1 MTTKF
6 IYTGENKVSN
16 LPEIKKVCCYG
27 VGLIGCGCAV
37 NFAMNQIE
45 VVMYNTKTTS
55 LDRAKGRIEANFENL
70 VAADAITQD
79 AAIAAMKYIS
89 YETDLKTALAGV
101 QYIQESAPEN
111 YDVKQEVIET
121 IDKYCGEDV
130 IIATSSSALLVSKLA
145 TFSKYPKRVICA
157 HPYNPVH
164 LIPLIEIVGNEG
176 SEEITQHVKDFF
188 TKIKKEPVVLKKE
201 IKGYIA
207 NRLQVVI
214 GREVVEMLDRGVCTV
229 EDADKALTFGPGLR
243 WAILG
248 HMLNMELGFTGGV
261 KAMYDKIIVK
271 GSDRSSYLDDMAN
284 WIKYPDHTADLTQE
298 GIYEEMANRDPET
311 GNDKES
317 IIKYRDSM
325 LIEMLKLHKKL

>member
-1 MTTKF
+1 MN
-6 IYTGENKVSN
+6 Y
-16 LPEIKKVCCYG
+16 PEIKKTCCYG

-37 NFAMNQIE
+37 NFAMNDVE
-45 VVMYNTKTTS
+45 VVMYNSKTTS
-55 LDRAKGRIEANFENL
+55 LDCAKGRIESSFENL
-70 VAADAITQD
+70 ITSGAISREDAN
-79 AAIAAMKYIS
+79 IAMSLIK
-89 YETDLKTALAGV
+89 YETDLSVALDGV

-111 YDVKQEVIET
+111 YDVKKEVIET
-121 IDKYCGEDV
+121 IDQYCGEDV

-145 TFSKYPKRVICA
+145 SFSKYPKRVICA

-176 SEEITQHVKDFF
+176 SEEVTAHVKDFF
-188 TKIKKEPVVLKKE
+188 LAIKKEPVVLKKE

-214 GREVVEMLDRGVCTV
+214 GREIVEMLEREVCTV
-229 EDADKALTFGPGLR
+229 EDVDKALTFGPGIR
-243 WAILG
+243 WAIMG
-248 HMLNMELGFTGGV
+248 HMLNMELGFNGGV

-284 WIKYPDHTADLTQE
+284 WIKYPEDLADKAQA
-298 GIYEEMANRDPET
+298 GVDEEMANRDPEI

-317 IIKYRDSM
+317 LIKYRDQM